1 MAVPFFLSVPLLLL
15 LCQHGSGSL
24 CSPENTYTDE
34 GLPCAEVD
42 ALEKIIV
49 SLGLPK
55 PLVSHTY
62 CSPSDDKSISFECG
76 ACNESTTNSC
86 RRITSLV
93 THRLPLHG
101 QIDESLSNLTHLTK
115 IDLSRNQLHG
125 TIPESLGKLTRL
137 KTLRLG
143 FNRLSGQ
150 IPPTLGNLE
159 ALETLDLQ
167 SNFLNDS
174 IPPSLGKLMNLTI
187 LFLSYNMLS
196 GRIPKELGNLLN
208 LNILSLSENRLSGYL
223 PQELGNLS
231 KLGQLSLHSNSLT
244 GTLPDSFVNLKSLH
258 RLNVTGLR
266 SSVSG
271 NKLSGEIPPFIAN
284 FTKLTHLVLRNCSL
298 TGGIPDYIGN
308 NWKSLYYLDLS
319 FNDLSGS
326 IHKSL
331 TNASLERLSL
341 TNNKLN
347 GSIPPWILKTDKADL
362 SYNNFADFIKDNITD
377 PAHHDSTEVK
387 TLDPGKPNMDSILAL
402 NHSLFINCGGARVN
416 AEGNPY
422 DEDISTESFFSVPG
436 TWAYSCSGDFIAT
449 NRNSSEFVKNMTSGV
464 SVLYKTARFCPVS
477 LKYYGFCLR
486 KAIYTVELHFAE
498 TIYTRDEYYSSLGTR
513 IFDVY
518 IQKIEGS
525 QHIEMAKGPNVEWK
539 ANSPAIVDDDNPLEI
554 HFSRRGKG
562 SLRSLNGPLV
572 SAISSNLRHKIKL
585 SVRKISPPSEQR
597 EKDELKSDMDRK
609 ISPPS
614 EKREKDELKSDI
626 DRKIYPP
633 SKQREKDELK
643 SDNFLDILKSLSPEN
658 LVRLVDGYS
667 NKDLHLLIYEYMETG
682 SLHKA
687 LFEQKHTN
695 TETELD
701 WPTRF
706 DICLGIAKG
715 LNYLHEEEEKSIK
728 IKIVHGNLNAKNIL
742 LDKTLTPKLSDFG
755 LATIYNE
762 EDPFT
767 AIKARGSRVYLAPE
781 HALGKAITVK
791 ADVYSYG
798 IVVLEIVSG
807 KSNAEYNPNQEA
819 DFLLDTAR
827 KDATQIVANLQRQ
840 QVNSRVLRNCSLTG
854 GIPDYIGN
862 NWTALRYLDLSF
874 NNLSGSIPQSLK
886 NALRLVLTNNKLNGS
901 IPPWIL
907 KRHKVD
913 LSYNNFADFIKDNI
927 TDPAHHDSTEVKTL
941 DPGKPNMDS
950 ILALS
955 KKCTSKHHS
964 LFINCGGAST
974 NAEGNPYDEDVSTET
989 FFSVP
994 GTWAYSCSGDSIFE
1008 PSNSSDFVKKMTCGA
1023 SVSEESLYKTARS
1036 LKYYGFCLRKG
1047 NYTVQLHFAETIYT
1061 WDEYYSSSGTRI
1073 FDVYIQGER
1082 QLKDLNIIEMAKG
1095 PNEAWKR
1102 NFTAIVD
1109 ENPLEIH
1116 FFWAGKGSLFIPGA
1130 PNGPLVSAISVT
1142 PNFDVHDGNGKL
1154 SASQIAGITIG
1165 CAFAPLLLFLFAW
1178 QMGLLGNRE
1187 LREKQIEVQNRSF
1200 TLQQIIDGTKNFSS
1214 KMEIGRGRFG
1224 VVYKANLPD
1233 QIKLAVKKISPPS
1246 EQREKDELK
1255 SEIGNL
1261 ISLSHENLVQLLGGY
1276 SNKDLHLLI
1285 YEYMETGSLHKAL
1298 FEQRHTSTETE
1309 LNWSARFD
1317 ICLGIAKGLN
1327 YLHEEEEKSI
1337 KIKIVHGNINAKNI
1351 LLDKTLTAKLS
1362 DFGLATIYNE
1372 EDPFTAIKARGS
1384 RVYMA
1389 PEHALGKAITVKAD
1403 VYSYGVVRVEIVSG
1417 ESNTEYI
1424 PNQEADF
1431 LLDTNFLN
1439 DSIPQSL
1446 GSLKNLTTLSLSQN
1460 RLSGPLPRELGNLS
1474 KLEDLS
1480 CDSNN
1485 LTGRLPDSFVNLKS
1499 LLSFI
1504 VSGNK
1509 LSGEIPPF
1517 IANFTNLT
1525 YLTVSDLKN
1534 TSFRFPE
1541 IGNLTSINYL
1551 VLRNCSL
1558 TGGIPDYIGNNWK
1571 SLYYL
1576 DLSFNDLSGS
1586 IPQSLQKA
1594 SLDRLLLTNN
1604 ELNGSIPLRIVH
1616 QNGER
1621 KLTDL
1626 NIIEKAKGP
1635 NKAWKT
1641 SFPAIVDDNPL
1652 EIHFFWAGKGS
1663 LFNPAALNGPLVSAI
1678 SVTPIHDG
1686 KLSASQIAG
1695 ITIGCAFAPLL
1706 LFLFVWQMRLLGN
1719 RELRVQ
1725 LLGGYSKKD
1734 LHLLIYE
1741 YMETGSLHKAL
1752 FEQRHTSTET
1762 ELSWS
1767 ARFDICL
1774 GIAKGLNY
1782 LHEEEE
1788 KSIKIKIVHGNINAK
1803 NILLD
1808 KTHTAKL
1815 SDFGLATIYNEE
1827 DPFQSIKARETRVY
1841 MAPEHALGKA
1851 ITVKADV
1858 YSYGVVVLEIVS
1870 GRSNTEYIPN
1880 QEADFLLDTAGR
1892 LHQQGRFLNLVDKK
1906 LGSRFDNKQALTL
1919 LHLAMECINQSPT
1932 LRPSM
1937 SEGERKLKD
1946 LNIIEMAK
1954 GPNEAWKTNFTA
1966 IVDDNNP
1973 LEIHFFWAGKGSLFN
1988 PPALNGPLVSA
1999 ISVTPNFNV
2008 HDGKLSASQ
2017 IAGITIGCAFAP
2029 LLLFLFVWKMRL
2041 LGNRELREKQIEV
2054 QNRSFT
2060 LQQIID
2066 GTKNFSSKMEIGRG
2080 RFGVANLPDQI
2091 KLAVKKISPPS
2102 EQREKDE
2109 LKSEIGNLTSLSHE
2123 NLVQLFGGYSSK
2135 DLHLLIY
2142 EYMETGSLQKAL
2154 FEQRHTNTETELHWS
2169 ARFDICLGIA
2179 KGLNYLH
2186 EEEEKSIKI
2195 KIVHGNI
2202 NAKNILLDKNQTAKL
2217 SDFGLATIYNEED
2230 PFTAI
2235 KARGSRVYMAPEHAL
2250 GKAITVKADVGHI

>member
-572 SAISSNLRHKIKL
+572 SAIS
-585 SVRKISPPSEQR
+585 
-597 EKDELKSDMDRK
+597 
-609 ISPPS
+609 
-614 EKREKDELKSDI
+614 
-626 DRKIYPP
+626 
-633 SKQREKDELK
+633 
-643 SDNFLDILKSLSPEN
+643 
-658 LVRLVDGYS
+658 
-667 NKDLHLLIYEYMETG
+667 
-682 SLHKA
+682 
-687 LFEQKHTN
+687 
-695 TETELD
+695 
-701 WPTRF
+701 
-706 DICLGIAKG
+706 
-715 LNYLHEEEEKSIK
+715 
-728 IKIVHGNLNAKNIL
+728 
-742 LDKTLTPKLSDFG
+742 
-755 LATIYNE
+755 
-762 EDPFT
+762 
-767 AIKARGSRVYLAPE
+767 
-781 HALGKAITVK
+781 
-791 ADVYSYG
+791 
-798 IVVLEIVSG
+798 
-807 KSNAEYNPNQEA
+807 
-819 DFLLDTAR
+819 
-827 KDATQIVANLQRQ
+827 
-840 QVNSRVLRNCSLTG
+840 
-854 GIPDYIGN
+854 
-862 NWTALRYLDLSF
+862 
-874 NNLSGSIPQSLK
+874 
-886 NALRLVLTNNKLNGS
+886 
-901 IPPWIL
+901 
-907 KRHKVD
+907 
-913 LSYNNFADFIKDNI
+913 
-927 TDPAHHDSTEVKTL
+927 
-941 DPGKPNMDS
+941 
-950 ILALS
+950 
-955 KKCTSKHHS
+955 
-964 LFINCGGAST
+964 
-974 NAEGNPYDEDVSTET
+974 
-989 FFSVP
+989 
-994 GTWAYSCSGDSIFE
+994 
-1008 PSNSSDFVKKMTCGA
+1008 
-1023 SVSEESLYKTARS
+1023 
-1036 LKYYGFCLRKG
+1036 
-1047 NYTVQLHFAETIYT
+1047 
-1061 WDEYYSSSGTRI
+1061 
-1073 FDVYIQGER
+1073 
-1082 QLKDLNIIEMAKG
+1082 
-1095 PNEAWKR
+1095 
-1102 NFTAIVD
+1102 
-1109 ENPLEIH
+1109 
-1116 FFWAGKGSLFIPGA
+1116 
-1130 PNGPLVSAISVT
+1130 VT

-1154 SASQIAGITIG
+1154 SASQIAGITI
-1165 CAFAPLLLFLFAW
+1165 A
-1178 QMGLLGNRE
+1178 N
-1187 LREKQIEVQNRSF
+1187 
-1200 TLQQIIDGTKNFSS
+1200 SS
-1214 KMEIGRGRFG
+1214 
-1224 VVYKANLPD
+1224 
-1233 QIKLAVKKISPPS
+1233 
-1246 EQREKDELK
+1246 
-1255 SEIGNL
+1255 
-1261 ISLSHENLVQLLGGY
+1261 
-1276 SNKDLHLLI
+1276 
-1285 YEYMETGSLHKAL
+1285 
-1298 FEQRHTSTETE
+1298 
-1309 LNWSARFD
+1309 
-1317 ICLGIAKGLN
+1317 
-1327 YLHEEEEKSI
+1327 
-1337 KIKIVHGNINAKNI
+1337 
-1351 LLDKTLTAKLS
+1351 
-1362 DFGLATIYNE
+1362 
-1372 EDPFTAIKARGS
+1372 
-1384 RVYMA
+1384 
-1389 PEHALGKAITVKAD
+1389 
-1403 VYSYGVVRVEIVSG
+1403 
-1417 ESNTEYI
+1417 
-1424 PNQEADF
+1424 
-1431 LLDTNFLN
+1431 N
-1439 DSIPQSL
+1439 DSIPSSL
-1446 GSLKNLTTLSLSQN
+1446 GNLKNLTTLSLRNN
-1460 RLSGPLPRELGNLS
+1460 RLSGYLPQELGKLS
-1474 KLEDLS
+1474 KLEQLYLG
-1480 CDSNN
+1480 SNN
-1485 LTGRLPDSFVNLKS
+1485 LTGGLPDSFDNLKS
-1499 LLSFI
+1499 LLVLNVTGLRST

-1525 YLTVSDLKN
+1525 YL
-1534 TSFRFPE
+1534 
-1541 IGNLTSINYL
+1541 

-1571 SLYYL
+1571 ALNYL
-1576 DLSFNDLSGS
+1576 DLSFNNLNGS
-1586 IPQSLQKA
+1586 IPQSLKNA
-1594 SLDRLLLTNN
+1594 PFLNRLLLTNN

-2080 RFGVANLPDQI
+2080 RFGVVYKANLPDQI

-2250 GKAITVKADVGHI
+2250 GKAITVGHI

>member
-1431 LLDTNFLN
+1431 LLDT
-1439 DSIPQSL
+1439 
-1446 GSLKNLTTLSLSQN
+1446 
-1460 RLSGPLPRELGNLS
+1460 
-1474 KLEDLS
+1474 
-1480 CDSNN
+1480 
-1485 LTGRLPDSFVNLKS
+1485 
-1499 LLSFI
+1499 
-1504 VSGNK
+1504 
-1509 LSGEIPPF
+1509 
-1517 IANFTNLT
+1517 
-1525 YLTVSDLKN
+1525 
-1534 TSFRFPE
+1534 
-1541 IGNLTSINYL
+1541 
-1551 VLRNCSL
+1551 
-1558 TGGIPDYIGNNWK
+1558 
-1571 SLYYL
+1571 
-1576 DLSFNDLSGS
+1576 
-1586 IPQSLQKA
+1586 
-1594 SLDRLLLTNN
+1594 
-1604 ELNGSIPLRIVH
+1604 
-1616 QNGER
+1616 
-1621 KLTDL
+1621 
-1626 NIIEKAKGP
+1626 
-1635 NKAWKT
+1635 
-1641 SFPAIVDDNPL
+1641 
-1652 EIHFFWAGKGS
+1652 
-1663 LFNPAALNGPLVSAI
+1663 
-1678 SVTPIHDG
+1678 
-1686 KLSASQIAG
+1686 
-1695 ITIGCAFAPLL
+1695 
-1706 LFLFVWQMRLLGN
+1706 
-1719 RELRVQ
+1719 
-1725 LLGGYSKKD
+1725 
-1734 LHLLIYE
+1734 
-1741 YMETGSLHKAL
+1741 
-1752 FEQRHTSTET
+1752 
-1762 ELSWS
+1762 
-1767 ARFDICL
+1767 
-1774 GIAKGLNY
+1774 
-1782 LHEEEE
+1782 
-1788 KSIKIKIVHGNINAK
+1788 
-1803 NILLD
+1803 
-1808 KTHTAKL
+1808 
-1815 SDFGLATIYNEE
+1815 
-1827 DPFQSIKARETRVY
+1827 
-1841 MAPEHALGKA
+1841 
-1851 ITVKADV
+1851 
-1858 YSYGVVVLEIVS
+1858 
-1870 GRSNTEYIPN
+1870 
-1880 QEADFLLDTAGR
+1880 
-1892 LHQQGRFLNLVDKK
+1892 
-1906 LGSRFDNKQALTL
+1906 
-1919 LHLAMECINQSPT
+1919 
-1932 LRPSM
+1932 
-1937 SEGERKLKD
+1937 
-1946 LNIIEMAK
+1946 
-1954 GPNEAWKTNFTA
+1954 
-1966 IVDDNNP
+1966 
-1973 LEIHFFWAGKGSLFN
+1973 
-1988 PPALNGPLVSA
+1988 
-1999 ISVTPNFNV
+1999 
-2008 HDGKLSASQ
+2008 
-2017 IAGITIGCAFAP
+2017 
-2029 LLLFLFVWKMRL
+2029 
-2041 LGNRELREKQIEV
+2041 
-2054 QNRSFT
+2054 
-2060 LQQIID
+2060 
-2066 GTKNFSSKMEIGRG
+2066 
-2080 RFGVANLPDQI
+2080 
-2091 KLAVKKISPPS
+2091 
-2102 EQREKDE
+2102 
-2109 LKSEIGNLTSLSHE
+2109 
-2123 NLVQLFGGYSSK
+2123 
-2135 DLHLLIY
+2135 
-2142 EYMETGSLQKAL
+2142 
-2154 FEQRHTNTETELHWS
+2154 
-2169 ARFDICLGIA
+2169 
-2179 KGLNYLH
+2179 
-2186 EEEEKSIKI
+2186 
-2195 KIVHGNI
+2195 
-2202 NAKNILLDKNQTAKL
+2202 
-2217 SDFGLATIYNEED
+2217 
-2230 PFTAI
+2230 
-2235 KARGSRVYMAPEHAL
+2235 
-2250 GKAITVKADVGHI
+2250 VGHI